1 MTLKRKPRVSYPSFL
16 CSTFILISC
25 FYVYVCAI
33 YFLFCFSEI
42 AQKEGGVKDKD
53 GIAPTLEF
61 MKEYFPEIIGYP
73 EANADDYPT
82 KTLSPF
88 INIDLDVQGSWL
100 QKPLPESNSSDKVGI
115 LSSN

>member
-1 MTLKRKPRVSYPSFL
+1 
-16 CSTFILISC
+16 
-25 FYVYVCAI
+25 
-33 YFLFCFSEI
+33 
-42 AQKEGGVKDKD
+42 
-53 GIAPTLEF
+53 

-115 LSSN
+115 FSSTQNWPTSDKYFTPAAGDNEVTKSSLDHKIPARIRDDDLRTFLNSKTSAEQQDYIAYLCI